1 MKFDSKR
8 VNIIFF
14 RYPRAGD
21 LHWIRVSAVADA
33 GQIQMAGIEMGVTP
47 SSTSALQPAS
57 SLAQYSFLTSVFSL
71 HEFGSKSV
79 LYQKFVWKSGRYF
92 TTSKMFSK
100 ISKSNL

>member
-14 RYPRAGD
+14 RDPRAGD

-33 GQIQMAGIEMGVTP
+33 GQIQMAGIEMGGVTP
-47 SSTSALQPAS
+47 SSTSALQPDS

-71 HEFGSKSV
+71 NEFGSKSV
-79 LYQKFVWKSGRYF
+79 LYQKFV
-92 TTSKMFSK
+92 
-100 ISKSNL
+100 